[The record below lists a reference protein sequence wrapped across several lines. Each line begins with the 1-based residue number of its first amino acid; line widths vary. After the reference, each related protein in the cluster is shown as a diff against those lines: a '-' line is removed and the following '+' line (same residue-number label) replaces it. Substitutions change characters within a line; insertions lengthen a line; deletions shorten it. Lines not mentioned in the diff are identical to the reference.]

1 MTEKSR
7 EGNSMESSAKRVSAS
22 SWRWTTRPRPSDVKL
37 YGTIFGGHL
46 MSLMDKADGWVPGKK
61 C

>member
-1 MTEKSR
+1 
-7 EGNSMESSAKRVSAS
+7 MESSAKRVSAS